1 MSDQPGVY
9 VGPNPPSVAHAR
21 CTLSVAY
28 AAFDTADDTDDVPE
42 KRVPASATLKLAP
55 NLSGPLLVGSTVT
68 GVTSTVLK
76 ATAGVFDFWAI
87 DGAHSQVVPTGWSWR
102 ATLTVDGSVWAS
114 FEFTPDSSAAD
125 PLDLGRLA
133 VLGSAVT
140 PPKQADLQGI
150 LDEILASASTGPAG
164 RGITSITSSGNVAT
178 VTYTDNTTQ
187 EITLPPGQDGHTP
200 TLTWDGTALVID
212 GATGPNLKGD
222 PGVAN
227 SLSIGTVTQGAAAA
241 TITGTAPNQT
251 LSLTLPKGDPG
262 PANTLTIGTV
272 ATGAAGSSA
281 SATVTGYAP
290 NQTLN
295 LAIPKGDPGAAG
307 SPTAYEL
314 RGSGSPYGSVTPA
327 SAGIYYTDTAGT
339 TGALRWMSTGT
350 TNTSWVVVFGDTGW
364 RDIFSVLTNVPAGI
378 SGAFGVRRI
387 GGQVF
392 VRTRLTNANT
402 AATMLYT
409 AIPAGFGRVTTVG
422 PQPYPAFIASLGRQD
437 NTPYATNSDLAWA
450 GSDMRIRLIANTDAQ
465 MVPDGTFWHTSDAW
479 PTTLPGSPA

>member
-42 KRVPASATLKLAP
+42 KRVPASATLKLVP

-187 EITLPPGQDGHTP
+187 ELTLPPGQDGHTP

-241 TITGTAPNQT
+241 TITGESPSQT
-251 LSLTLPKGDPG
+251 LNLVMPKGDPG

-281 SATVTGYAP
+281 SATVTGSAP

-314 RGSGSPYGSVTPA
+314 RGAGSPYGSVTPA

-339 TGALRWMSTGT
+339 TGAWRWMSTGT

-364 RDIFSVLTNVPAGI
+364 RDVTATFQAGQTATAGRLLIRRVPQFVLIQFDALSIPTAG
-378 SGAFGVRRI
+378 GNT
-387 GGQVF
+387 F
-392 VRTRLTNANT
+392 VTLPLGFEYDSPVNAVLLEPS
-402 AATMLYT
+402 ATVQ
-409 AIPAGFGRVTTVG
+409 A
-422 PQPYPAFIASLGRQD
+422 LG
-437 NTPYATNSDLAWA
+437 NYATTTQ
-450 GSDMRIRLIANTDAQ
+450 IRVAPGKTVSGLKTYMSAPAK
-465 MVPDGTFWHTSDAW
+465 PAW
-479 PTTLPGSPA
+479 PITLPGTSA